1 MEESSDSSTTFSELF
16 ADVPQANKP
25 KQNSKKTNNTREKK
39 SQAKNQKIGKETLK
53 VKPKS
58 VEEKTQNEQ
67 TRHLDLPI
75 QAVIKPIE
83 TKKIRKIPNLVKDH
97 LKQKSNNKISKSQKQ
112 VPKITEGN
120 KV

>member
-1 MEESSDSSTTFSELF
+1 MCIYSPLFYFHKESGSI
-16 ADVPQANKP
+16 
-25 KQNSKKTNNTREKK
+25 TRSAIFK
-39 SQAKNQKIGKETLK
+39 SLIRIVLCIEFK

-97 LKQKSNNKISKSQKQ
+97 LKQKTNNKISKSQKQ